1 MARSPPVPPVNGVLT
16 NTVPEEI
23 VARESRVVAT
33 ATPGR
38 DSPTLDHG
46 QSHRRSAPHLKER
59 GMLPR
64 LIENLGPGV
73 PSIQD
78 IDK

>member
-1 MARSPPVPPVNGVLT
+1 LLDHRRFRPVNGVLT

-23 VARESRVVAT
+23 VAREFRVVAT
-33 ATPGR
+33 AMPGH
-38 DSPTLDHG
+38 DSPTFDHG

-64 LIENLGPGV
+64 LIENFGRGV
-73 PSIQD
+73 TLIQG
-78 IDK
+78 INK